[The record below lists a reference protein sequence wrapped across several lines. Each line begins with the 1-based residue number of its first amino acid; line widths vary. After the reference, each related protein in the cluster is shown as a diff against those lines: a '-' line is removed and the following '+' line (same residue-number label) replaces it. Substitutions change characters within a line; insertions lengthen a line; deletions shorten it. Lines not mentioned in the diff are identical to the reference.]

1 MHMDALS
8 VTESNLYS
16 LFLADIVPTI
26 LCSMPLGSKQNKVRR
41 KQFFVEAGACDG
53 ELLSNTLFFEMKQK
67 WTGLLIEP
75 NPAYIQRLKEKGR
88 RAWIFPHCI
97 SPKKRPM
104 VVKFD
109 AISAFG
115 GIIND
120 ENKND
125 IKRPADINCILDP
138 KRAVLRKTIQVR
150 VHVYYMNSIA
160 NIYSSCSK
168 YQW

>member
-1 MHMDALS
+1 MR
-8 VTESNLYS
+8 
-16 LFLADIVPTI
+16 I
-26 LCSMPLGSKQNKVRR
+26 
-41 KQFFVEAGACDG
+41 
-53 ELLSNTLFFEMKQK
+53 FFEMKQK

-75 NPAYIQRLKEKGR
+75 NPAYIQRLKAKGR

-120 ENKND
+120 ENRKD

-160 NIYSSCSK
+160 NIYTCLGIIHSIIKIIFSIAGAVFPHIFSPNGSGQSSS
-168 YQW
+168 